1 MYDSERATMAFVP
14 DQIADR
20 SVDKQATRWHLKLPW
35 KASLNGKEQLI
46 IIMITGGYQLPNTI
60 QKAAKNDRELS

>member
-20 SVDKQATRWHLKLPW
+20 SVVVNKRQGDT
-35 KASLNGKEQLI
+35 
-46 IIMITGGYQLPNTI
+46 
-60 QKAAKNDRELS
+60 

>member
-20 SVDKQATRWHLKLPW
+20 SVGKQATRCHLKLP
-35 KASLNGKEQLI
+35 
-46 IIMITGGYQLPNTI
+46 
-60 QKAAKNDRELS
+60 